1 MASSLD
7 SSELISTNPANG
19 QEIARIATTTVMLAP
34 GAAPVEEYVS
44 EYHYQRKHGP
54 GAWYGQKKA

>member
-1 MASSLD
+1 MLNAVFL
-7 SSELISTNPANG
+7 E
-19 QEIARIATTTVMLAP
+19 EIARIATTTVMLAP
-34 GAAPVEEYVS
+34 NAAPVEEYVS